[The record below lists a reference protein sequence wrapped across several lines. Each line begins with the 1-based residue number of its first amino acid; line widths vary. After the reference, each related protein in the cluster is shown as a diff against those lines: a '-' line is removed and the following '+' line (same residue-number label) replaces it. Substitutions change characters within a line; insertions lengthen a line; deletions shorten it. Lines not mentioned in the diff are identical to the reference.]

1 MFWQENSSAE
11 SAKIISM
18 KRTSEEQ
25 SIHDRVIAARAKEW
39 QNYYPTYKIY
49 ANPDGEQNYSVGEN
63 QYPDI
68 IILDEADEIV
78 AIEEIETENSVTL
91 EEGKQWRDY
100 GQLGYI
106 LNLFV
111 PVEKE
116 NRALEILKTTPN
128 MTTNIRIRKYVIV
141 EGKVVIL

>member
-1 MFWQENSSAE
+1 
-11 SAKIISM
+11 M
-18 KRTSEEQ
+18 KRSAEEQ
-25 SIHDRVIAARAKEW
+25 SKHDQVIAARVKEW
-39 QNYYPTYKIY
+39 QNHYPTYKIY

-68 IILDEADEIV
+68 VVLDEADEIV
-78 AIEEIETENSVTL
+78 AIEEIETGSSVTL

-111 PVEKE
+111 PAEKE
-116 NRALEILKTTPN
+116 DRAFEILKTIPN
-128 MTTNIRIRKYVIV
+128 MPTNIRIRKYVV
-141 EGKVVIL
+141 LGEEVVIL